1 MKMPENV
8 LGMVFSMENNQT
20 NALLSC
26 YLKSL
31 LAVLEEIIQ
40 FTLMSKWLI
49 PAGYLLLKDT

>member
-1 MKMPENV
+1 MRMPENV
-8 LGMVFSMENNQT
+8 LGMVFNMENNQT

>member
-40 FTLMSKWLI
+40 FTLMNKWLI

>member
-1 MKMPENV
+1 MKMSENV
-8 LGMVFSMENNQT
+8 LGMVFGMENKQT

-31 LAVLEEIIQ
+31 LVVLEEIIQ

-49 PAGYLLLKDT
+49 PAGYLLLKDA